1 MKFDFSI
8 PMTFYELLAIALA
21 AIAILIPIVQAVW
34 KRWIVA
40 PKLNFLPTGRVTLF
54 FNQSGSYLRVDG
66 VYEAQNKP
74 IAVKNISIKVT
85 RKKDD
90 QKLNLTWSSFISPV
104 TQSVVGNHLQ
114 TTESAHPFRIEADS
128 IMSAFTEFGDS
139 FDSFGKTFRTN
150 TAALFKQIP
159 GLRSAN
165 STYEEAMKQYRA
177 SADYAAARSRLEKE
191 FFWEIGKY
199 NLEIIAEYGKTSKAF
214 HYQIS
219 VDEHEH
225 QRLTENIDEALL
237 SPLKSVYG
245 VVWDY
250 HAAYV
255 ELHTTEK

>member
-1 MKFDFSI
+1 MKFDFTI
-8 PMTFYELLAIALA
+8 PMTSYEFVAIILA
-21 AIAILIPIVQAVW
+21 AVAIIIPIMQAVW

-74 IAVKNISIKVT
+74 IAVKNISVKVT

-90 QKLNLTWSSFISPV
+90 QKLNLSWSSFISPV

-139 FDSFGKTFRTN
+139 FDSFGKTFRSN
-150 TAALFKQIP
+150 TSTLFKQIP
-159 GLRSAN
+159 SIRTAN
-165 STYEEAMKQYRA
+165 NTYEEALQQYK
-177 SADYAAARSRLEKE
+177 SSSDYTTARSRLEKE

-199 NLEIIAEYGKTSKAF
+199 SLEIITDYGKKSKIF
-214 HYQIS
+214 QYDIS
-219 VDEHEH
+219 VGEYEHD
-225 QRLTENIDEALL
+225 RLAENIDEALL
-237 SPLKSVYG
+237 SPLKSAYG
-245 VVWDY
+245 VAWDY

-255 ELHTTEK
+255 ELRSK

>member
-8 PMTFYELLAIALA
+8 PMTSYEFVAIILA
-21 AIAILIPIVQAVW
+21 AVAIIIPIMQAVW

-74 IAVKNISIKVT
+74 IAVKNISVKVT

-90 QKLNLTWSSFISPV
+90 QKLNLSWSSFISPV

-139 FDSFGKTFRTN
+139 FDSFGKTFRAN

-159 GLRSAN
+159 SLRMAN

-199 NLEIIAEYGKTSKAF
+199 SLEIIAEYGKKNKAF